1 MDRSAN
7 MRAIRSK
14 DMKPEIAVRG
24 LVYRLGYRFRL
35 PSVPTWVRHF
45 FPTKLD

>member
-1 MDRSAN
+1 MRDRRPCQCKQLSLYLFEISQLN
-7 MRAIRSK
+7 EIRAFQ
-14 DMKPEIAVRG
+14 
-24 LVYRLGYRFRL
+24 LV

>member
-1 MDRSAN
+1 MAEVKEYRPPTQSQNSN
-7 MRAIRSK
+7 MFSLAI
-14 DMKPEIAVRG
+14 
-24 LVYRLGYRFRL
+24 